1 MLTCMAIP
9 CQIRKIHQF
18 LELIN
23 YSINW
28 SPLFDFQPLKCYFLV
43 EEKTKAILVLVFPKT
58 DSKIIIS
65 FLIERKQDYFLFESP
80 LNCIIVPHVKKSLNP
95 VHTFGLT
102 QRIWLRVSGSNNVSL
117 SLSLS
122 LYQIFGS
129 NLKCSKTKQ
138 KLAQRMK
145 TVAFSRPSFDG
156 SMLTCKVSY
165 RTRTLRLSAPSRNEK
180 VGLFWHVSNS
190 CCEVSILTN
199 FPLLERM
206 VGNGSS
212 HLSTNP

>member
-1 MLTCMAIP
+1 MLTCVTIL

-102 QRIWLRVSGSNNVSL
+102 QRIWLRVSGSNNMSL
-117 SLSLS
+117 SLSIKS
-122 LYQIFGS
+122 LGQTWNAQKQNK
-129 NLKCSKTKQ
+129 NLLKEWKLLLFHGQVWTVPCWLV
-138 KLAQRMK
+138 KLAIALARSDS
-145 TVAFSRPSFDG
+145 V
-156 SMLTCKVSY
+156 
-165 RTRTLRLSAPSRNEK
+165 LRLETKRSACFDTFQTHAVKCQYWPTF
-180 VGLFWHVSNS
+180 LCWHAWWEMAVL
-190 CCEVSILTN
+190 IYQLI
-199 FPLLERM
+199 RK
-206 VGNGSS
+206 
-212 HLSTNP
+212 

>member
-1 MLTCMAIP
+1 MLTCITIL

-122 LYQIFGS
+122 LSLS
-129 NLKCSKTKQ
+129 NLWVKLEMLKNKTKTCSK
-138 KLAQRMK
+138 
-145 TVAFSRPSFDG
+145 
-156 SMLTCKVSY
+156 
-165 RTRTLRLSAPSRNEK
+165 NENCCFFTAK
-180 VGLFWHVSNS
+180 FWRFHAD
-190 CCEVSILTN
+190 L
-199 FPLLERM
+199 
-206 VGNGSS
+206 
-212 HLSTNP
+212 